1 MEPSRLIL
9 QLDGY
14 FSRFDEIVEGVGL
27 EKIKTIGDGYMA
39 VGGLPESTI
48 LIRSTL
54 HWLLSQCASL
64 CEP

>member
-27 EKIKTIGDGYMA
+27 EKIKTIGDGYM
-39 VGGLPESTI
+39 GYPNPTI